1 MIEKCVVETIS
12 DEEVMFIYLNFDY
25 EFGSSYNSRN
35 LKKEIENGIRKNK
48 FKGKKILFI
57 VSGIII
63 GSLLI
68 NKPVYNNYDFKY
80 VDTTIIN
87 KIIEIDKNDINN
99 NFNQNDIDYN
109 NNNYEQERKKSVVFI
124 NNDNINNNIKE
135 EKVVENQDNLNNDVI
150 QNNTNNNITAK
161 ESEDEKKN
169 DVNSEIRVE
178 EDVKEEITEDVKEE
192 LITVYRTNGD
202 VINIGLTEYLVGVVA
217 GEMPASFP
225 IEALKAQAVVA
236 RTYTMKSLQIGRK
249 LTDSTSTQVYKDNN
263 QLRNLWGKDYDRYYQ
278 RIYDAVTSTDN
289 ICVYYNGDY
298 IDAVYHST
306 SNGYTEDAVNVWGNR
321 IPYLQTVASTW
332 DQNVSSYL
340 KIITKEEFDIISI
353 LGLDN
358 LDEIQIL
365 ERNNSGRV
373 EKVQIGNKIFSGV
386 ELRNMLGLRSTDF
399 EIIKDNNI
407 ITITTKG
414 YGHGVGMSQY
424 GAKGMA
430 EQGYSYREILNHY
443 YTNVNI
449 Y

>member
-12 DEEVMFIYLNFDY
+12 NEEVMFIYLNFDY
-25 EFGSSYNSRN
+25 EFGSSFNSKN
-35 LKKEIENGIRKNK
+35 LKKEIENGIRKNN
-48 FKGKKILFI
+48 FKGKKILFV
-57 VSGIII
+57 VSGIIV
-63 GSLLI
+63 GTLLI
-68 NKPVYNNYDFKY
+68 NKPVYNNSDFKY

-99 NFNQNDIDYN
+99 NFNQNDVDSI
-109 NNNYEQERKKSVVFI
+109 NNYEQEKKKSVVSI
-124 NNDNINNNIKE
+124 NNDNISNIKE

-150 QNNTNNNITAK
+150 QNNTNSNITEK
-161 ESEDEKKN
+161 DREEEKKN

-178 EDVKEEITEDVKEE
+178 EDVKEEITENVKEE

-202 VINIGLTEYLVGVVA
+202 VINIGLTEYLVGVVS

-225 IEALKAQAVVA
+225 MEALKAQAVVA

-263 QLRNLWGKDYDRYYQ
+263 QLRSLWGNDYDRYYQ

-306 SNGYTEDAVNVWGNR
+306 SNGYTEDAVNVWGNS
-321 IPYLQTVASTW
+321 IPYLQTVVSTW

-340 KIITKEEFDIISI
+340 KIITKEESDIISI

-399 EIIKDNNI
+399 EIIKNNNI

>member
-25 EFGSSYNSRN
+25 EFGSSFNSKN
-35 LKKEIENGIRKNK
+35 LKKEIENGIRKNN
-48 FKGKKILFI
+48 FKGKKILFV
-57 VSGIII
+57 VSGIIV
-63 GSLLI
+63 GTLLI
-68 NKPVYNNYDFKY
+68 NKPVYNNSDFKY

-99 NFNQNDIDYN
+99 NFNQNDVDSI
-109 NNNYEQERKKSVVFI
+109 NNYEQEKKKSVVSI

-178 EDVKEEITEDVKEE
+178 EDVKEEITENVKEE

-202 VINIGLTEYLVGVVA
+202 VINISLTEYLVGVVA

-263 QLRNLWGKDYDRYYQ
+263 QLRSLWGNDYDRYYQ

-340 KIITKEEFDIISI
+340 KIITKEESDIISI

>member
-12 DEEVMFIYLNFDY
+12 NEEVMFIYLNFDY

-35 LKKEIENGIRKNK
+35 LKKEIESGIRKNK
-48 FKGKKILFI
+48 FKGRKILFV

-99 NFNQNDIDYN
+99 NFNQNDVDSI
-109 NNNYEQERKKSVVFI
+109 NNYEQERKKSVVSI
-124 NNDNINNNIKE
+124 NNDNISNIKE

-161 ESEDEKKN
+161 DREDEKKN
-169 DVNSEIRVE
+169 DVNSEIRIE
-178 EDVKEEITEDVKEE
+178 DDVKEEITEDVKEE

-202 VINIGLTEYLVGVVA
+202 VINIGLTEYLVGVVS

-225 IEALKAQAVVA
+225 MEALKAQAVVA

-263 QLRNLWGKDYDRYYQ
+263 QLRNLWGNDYDRYYQ

-306 SNGYTEDAVNVWGNR
+306 SNGYTEDAVNVWGNS

-340 KIITKEEFDIISI
+340 KIITKEESDIISI

>member
-1 MIEKCVVETIS
+1 
-12 DEEVMFIYLNFDY
+12 
-25 EFGSSYNSRN
+25 
-35 LKKEIENGIRKNK
+35 
-48 FKGKKILFI
+48 
-57 VSGIII
+57 
-63 GSLLI
+63 
-68 NKPVYNNYDFKY
+68 
-80 VDTTIIN
+80 
-87 KIIEIDKNDINN
+87 
-99 NFNQNDIDYN
+99 
-109 NNNYEQERKKSVVFI
+109 
-124 NNDNINNNIKE
+124 
-135 EKVVENQDNLNNDVI
+135 
-150 QNNTNNNITAK
+150 
-161 ESEDEKKN
+161 
-169 DVNSEIRVE
+169 
-178 EDVKEEITEDVKEE
+178 
-192 LITVYRTNGD
+192 
-202 VINIGLTEYLVGVVA
+202 
-217 GEMPASFP
+217 
-225 IEALKAQAVVA
+225 
-236 RTYTMKSLQIGRK
+236 MKSLQIGRK

-278 RIYDAVTSTDN
+278 RIYDAVTSTGN
-289 ICVYYNGDY
+289 ICVYYNGNY

-340 KIITKEEFDIISI
+340 KIITKEESDIISI

>member
-12 DEEVMFIYLNFDY
+12 NEEVMFIYLNFDY

-48 FKGKKILFI
+48 FKGRKILFV

-99 NFNQNDIDYN
+99 NFNQNDVDSI
-109 NNNYEQERKKSVVFI
+109 NNYEQEKKKSVVSI
-124 NNDNINNNIKE
+124 NNDNISNIKE

-161 ESEDEKKN
+161 DSEDEKKN

-202 VINIGLTEYLVGVVA
+202 VINIGLTEYLVGVVS

-225 IEALKAQAVVA
+225 MEALKAQAVVA

-263 QLRNLWGKDYDRYYQ
+263 QLRSLWGNDYDRYYQ

-332 DQNVSSYL
+332 NQNVSSYL
-340 KIITKEEFDIISI
+340 KIITKEESDIISI

>member
-48 FKGKKILFI
+48 FKGKKILFV

-68 NKPVYNNYDFKY
+68 NKPVYNNSDFKY

-87 KIIEIDKNDINN
+87 KIIGIDKNDINN
-99 NFNQNDIDYN
+99 NFNQNDVDSI
-109 NNNYEQERKKSVVFI
+109 NNYEQEKKKSVVSI
-124 NNDNINNNIKE
+124 NNDNISNIKE
-135 EKVVENQDNLNNDVI
+135 KKVVENQDNLNNDVI

-161 ESEDEKKN
+161 DSEDEKKN

-202 VINIGLTEYLVGVVA
+202 VINIGLTEYLVGVVS

-306 SNGYTEDAVNVWGNR
+306 SNGYTEDAVNVWGNS

-340 KIITKEEFDIISI
+340 KTITKEESDIISI
-353 LGLDN
+353 LGLEN
-358 LDEIQIL
+358 LGEIQIL

-373 EKVQIGNKIFSGV
+373 EKVQVGNKIFSGV

-399 EIIKDNNI
+399 EIIKDNNV

>member
-12 DEEVMFIYLNFDY
+12 NEEVMFIYLNFDY
-25 EFGSSYNSRN
+25 EFGSSFNSKN
-35 LKKEIENGIRKNK
+35 LKKEIENGIRKNN
-48 FKGKKILFI
+48 FKGKKILFV
-57 VSGIII
+57 VSGIIV
-63 GSLLI
+63 GTLLI

-99 NFNQNDIDYN
+99 NFNQNDVDSIND
-109 NNNYEQERKKSVVFI
+109 YEQEKKKSVVSI
-124 NNDNINNNIKE
+124 NNDNISNIKE

-150 QNNTNNNITAK
+150 QNNITAK

>member
-12 DEEVMFIYLNFDY
+12 NEEVMFIYLNFDY
-25 EFGSSYNSRN
+25 EFGSSFNSKN
-35 LKKEIENGIRKNK
+35 LKKEIENGIRKNN
-48 FKGKKILFI
+48 FKGKKILFV
-57 VSGIII
+57 VSGIIV
-63 GSLLI
+63 GTLLI
-68 NKPVYNNYDFKY
+68 NKPVYNNSDFKY

-99 NFNQNDIDYN
+99 NFNQNDVDSI
-109 NNNYEQERKKSVVFI
+109 NNYEQEKKKSVVSI
-124 NNDNINNNIKE
+124 NNDNISNIKE

-178 EDVKEEITEDVKEE
+178 EDVKEEITENVKEE

-202 VINIGLTEYLVGVVA
+202 VINISLTEYLVGVVA

-263 QLRNLWGKDYDRYYQ
+263 QLRNLWGNDYDRYYQ

-340 KIITKEEFDIISI
+340 KIITKEESDIISI

>member
-25 EFGSSYNSRN
+25 EFGSSFNSKN
-35 LKKEIENGIRKNK
+35 LKKEIENSIRKNK
-48 FKGKKILFI
+48 FKGKKILFV

-109 NNNYEQERKKSVVFI
+109 NNYEQEKKKSVVSI

-263 QLRNLWGKDYDRYYQ
+263 QLRNLWGNDYDRYYQ

-340 KIITKEEFDIISI
+340 KIITKEESDIISI

-358 LDEIQIL
+358 LYEIQIL

>member
-25 EFGSSYNSRN
+25 EFGSGYNSRN
-35 LKKEIENGIRKNK
+35 LKKEIENVIRKNK
-48 FKGKKILFI
+48 FKGKKILFV

-68 NKPVYNNYDFKY
+68 NKSVYNNYDFKY

-99 NFNQNDIDYN
+99 NFNQNDMDY
-109 NNNYEQERKKSVVFI
+109 NNNYEQERKKSVVSI
-124 NNDNINNNIKE
+124 NNDNISNIKE
-135 EKVVENQDNLNNDVI
+135 EKVVENQDNLNNDVM

-306 SNGYTEDAVNVWGNR
+306 SNGYTEDAINVWGNR

-340 KIITKEEFDIISI
+340 KIITKEESDIISI

>member
-25 EFGSSYNSRN
+25 EFGSSFNSKN
-35 LKKEIENGIRKNK
+35 LKKEIENSIRKNK
-48 FKGKKILFI
+48 FKGKKILFV

-109 NNNYEQERKKSVVFI
+109 NNYEQEKKKSVVSI

-178 EDVKEEITEDVKEE
+178 EDVKEEIIEDVKEE

-263 QLRNLWGKDYDRYYQ
+263 QLRNLWGNDYDRYYQ

-340 KIITKEEFDIISI
+340 KIITKEESDIISI

>member
-25 EFGSSYNSRN
+25 EFGSSFNSKN
-35 LKKEIENGIRKNK
+35 LKKEIENGIRKNN
-48 FKGKKILFI
+48 FKGKKILFV
-57 VSGIII
+57 VSGIIV
-63 GSLLI
+63 GTLLI

-99 NFNQNDIDYN
+99 NFNQNDVDSI
-109 NNNYEQERKKSVVFI
+109 NNYEQEKKKSVVSI
-124 NNDNINNNIKE
+124 NNDNISNIKE

-178 EDVKEEITEDVKEE
+178 DDVKEEITEDVKEE

-263 QLRNLWGKDYDRYYQ
+263 QLRNLWGNDYDRYYQ

-340 KIITKEEFDIISI
+340 KIITKEESDIISI

>member
-25 EFGSSYNSRN
+25 EFGSSFNSKN
-35 LKKEIENGIRKNK
+35 LKKEIENSIRKNK
-48 FKGKKILFI
+48 FKGKKILFV

-109 NNNYEQERKKSVVFI
+109 NNYEQEKKKSVVSI

-178 EDVKEEITEDVKEE
+178 EDVKEEIIEDVKEE

-263 QLRNLWGKDYDRYYQ
+263 QLRNLWGNDYDRYYQ

-340 KIITKEEFDIISI
+340 KIITKEESDIISI

-430 EQGYSYREILNHY
+430 EQGYTYREILNHY

>member
-12 DEEVMFIYLNFDY
+12 NEEVMFIYLNFDY
-25 EFGSSYNSRN
+25 EFGSSFNSKN
-35 LKKEIENGIRKNK
+35 LKKEIENGIRKNN
-48 FKGKKILFI
+48 FKGKKILFV
-57 VSGIII
+57 VSGIIV
-63 GSLLI
+63 GTLLI

-99 NFNQNDIDYN
+99 NFNQNDVDSI
-109 NNNYEQERKKSVVFI
+109 NNYEQEKKKSVVSI
-124 NNDNINNNIKE
+124 NNDNISNIKE

-169 DVNSEIRVE
+169 DVNSEIMVE

-263 QLRNLWGKDYDRYYQ
+263 QLRNLWGNDYDRYYQ

-340 KIITKEEFDIISI
+340 KIITKEESDIISI

-358 LDEIQIL
+358 LNEIQIL

>member
-12 DEEVMFIYLNFDY
+12 NEEVMFIYLNFDY

-48 FKGKKILFI
+48 FKGKKILFV

-99 NFNQNDIDYN
+99 NFNQNDVDY
-109 NNNYEQERKKSVVFI
+109 NNNYEQEKKKSVVSI
-124 NNDNINNNIKE
+124 NNDNISNIKE

-161 ESEDEKKN
+161 DREEEKKN

-202 VINIGLTEYLVGVVA
+202 VINIGFTEYLVGVVS

-225 IEALKAQAVVA
+225 MEALKAQAVVA

-263 QLRNLWGKDYDRYYQ
+263 QLRNLWGNDYDRYYQ
-278 RIYDAVTSTDN
+278 RIYDVVTSTDN

-306 SNGYTEDAVNVWGNR
+306 SNGYTEDAVNVWGNS

-340 KIITKEEFDIISI
+340 KIITKEESDIISI

-365 ERNNSGRV
+365 EINNSGRV

-399 EIIKDNNI
+399 EIIKNNNI

>member
-12 DEEVMFIYLNFDY
+12 NEEVMFIYLNFDY

-48 FKGKKILFI
+48 FKGKKILFV

-99 NFNQNDIDYN
+99 NFNQNDVDSI
-109 NNNYEQERKKSVVFI
+109 NNYEQEKKKSVVSI
-124 NNDNINNNIKE
+124 NNDNISNIKE

-161 ESEDEKKN
+161 DSEDEKKN

-202 VINIGLTEYLVGVVA
+202 VINIGLTEYLVGVVS

-225 IEALKAQAVVA
+225 MEALKAQAVVA

-263 QLRNLWGKDYDRYYQ
+263 QLRSLWGNDYDRYYQ

-306 SNGYTEDAVNVWGNR
+306 SNGYTEDAVNVWGNS

-340 KIITKEEFDIISI
+340 KIITKEESDIISI

-399 EIIKDNNI
+399 EIIKNNNI

>member
-12 DEEVMFIYLNFDY
+12 NEEVMFIYLNFDY
-25 EFGSSYNSRN
+25 EFGSSFNSKN
-35 LKKEIENGIRKNK
+35 LKKEIENSIRKNK
-48 FKGKKILFI
+48 FKGKKILFV

-109 NNNYEQERKKSVVFI
+109 NNYEQEKKKSVVSI

-178 EDVKEEITEDVKEE
+178 EDVKEEIIEDVKEE

-263 QLRNLWGKDYDRYYQ
+263 QLRNLWGNDYDRYYQ

-289 ICVYYNGDY
+289 ICVYYNGNY

-306 SNGYTEDAVNVWGNR
+306 SNGYTEDAVNVCGNR

-340 KIITKEEFDIISI
+340 KIITKEESDIISI
-353 LGLDN
+353 LGLAN

>member
-12 DEEVMFIYLNFDY
+12 NEEVMFIYLNFDY
-25 EFGSSYNSRN
+25 EFGSSFNSKN
-35 LKKEIENGIRKNK
+35 LKKEIENGIRKNN
-48 FKGKKILFI
+48 FKGKKILFV
-57 VSGIII
+57 VSGIIV
-63 GSLLI
+63 GTLLI

-109 NNNYEQERKKSVVFI
+109 NNYEQEKKKSVVSI

-178 EDVKEEITEDVKEE
+178 EDVKEEIIEDVKEE

-263 QLRNLWGKDYDRYYQ
+263 QLRNLWGNDYDRYYQ

-340 KIITKEEFDIISI
+340 KIITKEESDIISI

>member
-12 DEEVMFIYLNFDY
+12 NEEVMFIYLNFDY
-25 EFGSSYNSRN
+25 EFGSSFNSKN
-35 LKKEIENGIRKNK
+35 LKKEIENGIRKNN
-48 FKGKKILFI
+48 FKGKKILFV
-57 VSGIII
+57 VSGIIV
-63 GSLLI
+63 GTLLI

-99 NFNQNDIDYN
+99 NFNQNDVDSI
-109 NNNYEQERKKSVVFI
+109 NNYEQEKKKSVVSI
-124 NNDNINNNIKE
+124 NNDNISNIKE
-135 EKVVENQDNLNNDVI
+135 EKVVENQDNLNNDVM

-161 ESEDEKKN
+161 DSEDEKKN
-169 DVNSEIRVE
+169 DINSEIRVE

-263 QLRNLWGKDYDRYYQ
+263 QLRNLWGNDYDRYYQ

-340 KIITKEEFDIISI
+340 KIITKEESDIISI

-399 EIIKDNNI
+399 EIIRDNNI

>member
-109 NNNYEQERKKSVVFI
+109 NNYEQERKKSVVFI

-217 GEMPASFP
+217 GEKPASFP

>member
-48 FKGKKILFI
+48 FKGKKILFV

-99 NFNQNDIDYN
+99 NFNQNDVDSI
-109 NNNYEQERKKSVVFI
+109 NNYEQEKKKSVVST
-124 NNDNINNNIKE
+124 NDDNISNIKE
-135 EKVVENQDNLNNDVI
+135 EKIVENQDNLNNNI
-150 QNNTNNNITAK
+150 KQNNTNGNIIEK
-161 ESEDEKKN
+161 DIEDEKEN
-169 DVNSEIRVE
+169 DVNLEIKVE

-225 IEALKAQAVVA
+225 MEALKAQAVVA

-289 ICVYYNGDY
+289 ICVYYNGNY

-306 SNGYTEDAVNVWGNR
+306 SNGYTEDAVNVWGNS

-340 KIITKEEFDIISI
+340 KTITKEESDIISI
-353 LGLDN
+353 LGLEN

>member
-12 DEEVMFIYLNFDY
+12 NEEVMFIYLNFDY

-48 FKGKKILFI
+48 FKGRKILFV

-99 NFNQNDIDYN
+99 NFNQNDVDSI
-109 NNNYEQERKKSVVFI
+109 NNYEQEKKESVVSI
-124 NNDNINNNIKE
+124 NNDNISNIKE

-161 ESEDEKKN
+161 DSEDEKKN

-202 VINIGLTEYLVGVVA
+202 VINIGLTEYLVGVVS

-225 IEALKAQAVVA
+225 MEALKAQAVVA

-263 QLRNLWGKDYDRYYQ
+263 QLRSLWGNDYDRYYQ

-289 ICVYYNGDY
+289 ICVYYNGNY

-306 SNGYTEDAVNVWGNR
+306 SNGYTEDAVNVWGNS

-340 KIITKEEFDIISI
+340 KIITKEESDIISI

>member
-1 MIEKCVVETIS
+1 M
-12 DEEVMFIYLNFDY
+12 
-25 EFGSSYNSRN
+25 
-35 LKKEIENGIRKNK
+35 
-48 FKGKKILFI
+48 
-57 VSGIII
+57 
-63 GSLLI
+63 
-68 NKPVYNNYDFKY
+68 
-80 VDTTIIN
+80 
-87 KIIEIDKNDINN
+87 
-99 NFNQNDIDYN
+99 
-109 NNNYEQERKKSVVFI
+109 
-124 NNDNINNNIKE
+124 
-135 EKVVENQDNLNNDVI
+135 
-150 QNNTNNNITAK
+150 
-161 ESEDEKKN
+161 
-169 DVNSEIRVE
+169 
-178 EDVKEEITEDVKEE
+178 
-192 LITVYRTNGD
+192 
-202 VINIGLTEYLVGVVA
+202 
-217 GEMPASFP
+217 
-225 IEALKAQAVVA
+225 
-236 RTYTMKSLQIGRK
+236 
-249 LTDSTSTQVYKDNN
+249 
-263 QLRNLWGKDYDRYYQ
+263 
-278 RIYDAVTSTDN
+278 
-289 ICVYYNGDY
+289 
-298 IDAVYHST
+298 
-306 SNGYTEDAVNVWGNR
+306 
-321 IPYLQTVASTW
+321 QTVASTW

>member
-25 EFGSSYNSRN
+25 EFGSSFNSKN
-35 LKKEIENGIRKNK
+35 LKKEIENSIRKNK
-48 FKGKKILFI
+48 FKGKKILFV

-109 NNNYEQERKKSVVFI
+109 NNYEQEKKKSVVSI

-178 EDVKEEITEDVKEE
+178 EDVKEEIIEDVKEE

-263 QLRNLWGKDYDRYYQ
+263 QLRNLWGNDYDRYYQ

-306 SNGYTEDAVNVWGNR
+306 SNGYTEDAVNVWGNS

-340 KIITKEEFDIISI
+340 KIITKEESDIISI

>member
-1 MIEKCVVETIS
+1 MIEKCVVEKIN

-25 EFGSSYNSRN
+25 EFGSSFNSRN

-48 FKGKKILFI
+48 FKGKKVLLV
-57 VSGIII
+57 VSGIIV
-63 GSLLI
+63 GTLLI
-68 NKPVYNNYDFKY
+68 NKPVYNNSDFKY

-87 KIIEIDKNDINN
+87 KIIEMDKNDINN
-99 NFNQNDIDYN
+99 NFNQNDIDFI
-109 NNNYEQERKKSVVFI
+109 NNYEQEKNESVAST
-124 NNDNINNNIKE
+124 NNDNISNIKE

-150 QNNTNNNITAK
+150 QNNTNSNITEK
-161 ESEDEKKN
+161 DREDEKKN
-169 DVNSEIRVE
+169 DVNSEIKVE

-202 VINIGLTEYLVGVVA
+202 VINISLTEYLVGVVA

-225 IEALKAQAVVA
+225 MEALKAQAVVA

-263 QLRNLWGKDYDRYYQ
+263 QLRNLWGKDYDKYYQ

-306 SNGYTEDAVNVWGNR
+306 SNGYTEDAVNVWGNS

-340 KIITKEEFDIISI
+340 KTITKEESDIISI
-353 LGLDN
+353 LGLEN

-373 EKVQIGNKIFSGV
+373 EKVQVGNKIFSGV

-399 EIIKDNNI
+399 EIIKDNNV

>member
-25 EFGSSYNSRN
+25 EFGSSFNSKN
-35 LKKEIENGIRKNK
+35 LKKEIENSIRKNK
-48 FKGKKILFI
+48 FKGKKILFV

-109 NNNYEQERKKSVVFI
+109 NNYEQEKKKSVVSI

-178 EDVKEEITEDVKEE
+178 EDVKEEIIEDVKEE

-202 VINIGLTEYLVGVVA
+202 VINISLTEYLVGVVA

-263 QLRNLWGKDYDRYYQ
+263 QLRNLWGNDYDRYYQ

-340 KIITKEEFDIISI
+340 KIITKEESDIISI

>member
-1 MIEKCVVETIS
+1 M
-12 DEEVMFIYLNFDY
+12 
-25 EFGSSYNSRN
+25 
-35 LKKEIENGIRKNK
+35 
-48 FKGKKILFI
+48 
-57 VSGIII
+57 
-63 GSLLI
+63 
-68 NKPVYNNYDFKY
+68 
-80 VDTTIIN
+80 
-87 KIIEIDKNDINN
+87 
-99 NFNQNDIDYN
+99 
-109 NNNYEQERKKSVVFI
+109 
-124 NNDNINNNIKE
+124 
-135 EKVVENQDNLNNDVI
+135 
-150 QNNTNNNITAK
+150 
-161 ESEDEKKN
+161 
-169 DVNSEIRVE
+169 
-178 EDVKEEITEDVKEE
+178 
-192 LITVYRTNGD
+192 
-202 VINIGLTEYLVGVVA
+202 A

-225 IEALKAQAVVA
+225 IEALKSQAVVA

-263 QLRNLWGKDYDRYYQ
+263 QLRNLWGNDYDRYYQ

-289 ICVYYNGDY
+289 ICVYYNGNY

-306 SNGYTEDAVNVWGNR
+306 SNGYTEDAVNVWGNS

-332 DQNVSSYL
+332 DKNVSSYL
-340 KIITKEEFDIISI
+340 KIITKEESDIISI

-386 ELRNMLGLRSTDF
+386 ELRNMLGLRSVDF
-399 EIIKDNNI
+399 EIINDNNI

-424 GAKGMA
+424 GAKEMA

>member
-12 DEEVMFIYLNFDY
+12 NEEVMFIYLNFDY
-25 EFGSSYNSRN
+25 EFGSSFNSKN
-35 LKKEIENGIRKNK
+35 LKKEIENGIRKNN
-48 FKGKKILFI
+48 FKGKKILFV
-57 VSGIII
+57 VSGIIV
-63 GSLLI
+63 GTLLI

-99 NFNQNDIDYN
+99 NFNQNDMDY
-109 NNNYEQERKKSVVFI
+109 NNNYEQEKKKSVVSI
-124 NNDNINNNIKE
+124 NNDNISNIKE

-178 EDVKEEITEDVKEE
+178 EDVKEEIIEDVKEE

-263 QLRNLWGKDYDRYYQ
+263 QLRNLWGNDYDRYYQ

-340 KIITKEEFDIISI
+340 KIITKEESDIISI

>member
-12 DEEVMFIYLNFDY
+12 NEEVMFIYLNFDY
-25 EFGSSYNSRN
+25 EFGSSFNSKN
-35 LKKEIENGIRKNK
+35 LKKEIENGIRKNN
-48 FKGKKILFI
+48 FKGKKILFV
-57 VSGIII
+57 VSGIIV
-63 GSLLI
+63 GTLLI
-68 NKPVYNNYDFKY
+68 NKPVYNNSDFKY

-99 NFNQNDIDYN
+99 NFNQNDVDSI
-109 NNNYEQERKKSVVFI
+109 NNYEQEKKESVVSI
-124 NNDNINNNIKE
+124 NNDNISNIKE

-161 ESEDEKKN
+161 DSEDEKKN

-178 EDVKEEITEDVKEE
+178 EDVKEEITENVKEE

-202 VINIGLTEYLVGVVA
+202 VINIGLTEYLVGVVS

-225 IEALKAQAVVA
+225 MEALKAQAVVA

-263 QLRNLWGKDYDRYYQ
+263 QLRNLWGNDYDRYYQ
-278 RIYDAVTSTDN
+278 RIYDVVTSTDN

-306 SNGYTEDAVNVWGNR
+306 SNGYTEDAVNVWGNS

-340 KIITKEEFDIISI
+340 KIITKEESDIISI

-443 YTNVNI
+443 YENTEI
-449 Y
+449 SEI

>member
-35 LKKEIENGIRKNK
+35 LKKEIEDGIRKNK
-48 FKGKKILFI
+48 FKGKKILFV

-99 NFNQNDIDYN
+99 NFNQNDVDY
-109 NNNYEQERKKSVVFI
+109 NNNYEQERKKSVVSI
-124 NNDNINNNIKE
+124 NNDNISNIKE

-161 ESEDEKKN
+161 DIEDEKEN
-169 DVNSEIRVE
+169 DVNSEIKVE

-289 ICVYYNGDY
+289 ICVYYNGNY

-306 SNGYTEDAVNVWGNR
+306 SNGYTEDAVNVWGNS

-340 KIITKEEFDIISI
+340 KIITKEESDIISI

>member
-25 EFGSSYNSRN
+25 EFGSSFNSKN
-35 LKKEIENGIRKNK
+35 LKKEIENSIRKNK
-48 FKGKKILFI
+48 FKGKKILFV

-99 NFNQNDIDYN
+99 NFNQNDVDSI
-109 NNNYEQERKKSVVFI
+109 NNYEQEKKKSVVSI
-124 NNDNINNNIKE
+124 NNDNISNIKE
-135 EKVVENQDNLNNDVI
+135 EKVVENQDNLNNDVM

-178 EDVKEEITEDVKEE
+178 DDVKEEITEDVKEE

-263 QLRNLWGKDYDRYYQ
+263 QLRNLWGNDYDRYYQ

-340 KIITKEEFDIISI
+340 KIITKEESDIISI

-358 LDEIQIL
+358 LNEIQIL

>member
-35 LKKEIENGIRKNK
+35 LKKEIENGIRKNN
-48 FKGKKILFI
+48 FKGKKVLLV

-99 NFNQNDIDYN
+99 NFNQNDVDY
-109 NNNYEQERKKSVVFI
+109 NNNYEQERKKSVVSI
-124 NNDNINNNIKE
+124 NNDNISNIKE

-161 ESEDEKKN
+161 DSEDEKKN
-169 DVNSEIRVE
+169 DVNSEIKVE
-178 EDVKEEITEDVKEE
+178 DDVKEEITEDVKEE
-192 LITVYRTNGD
+192 LITVYRNNGD

-289 ICVYYNGDY
+289 ICVYYNGNY

-306 SNGYTEDAVNVWGNR
+306 SNGYTEDAVNVWGNS

-340 KIITKEEFDIISI
+340 KIITKEESDIISI

>member
-99 NFNQNDIDYN
+99 NFNQNDIDY

>member
-12 DEEVMFIYLNFDY
+12 NEEVMFIYLNFDY

-48 FKGKKILFI
+48 FKGKKILFV

-87 KIIEIDKNDINN
+87 KMIEIDKNDINN
-99 NFNQNDIDYN
+99 NFNQNDVDY
-109 NNNYEQERKKSVVFI
+109 NNNYEQERKKSVVSI
-124 NNDNINNNIKE
+124 NNDNISNIKE

-161 ESEDEKKN
+161 DREEEKKN

-225 IEALKAQAVVA
+225 MEALKAQAVVA

-306 SNGYTEDAVNVWGNR
+306 SNGYTEDAVNVWGNS

-340 KIITKEEFDIISI
+340 KIITKEESDIISI

>member
-25 EFGSSYNSRN
+25 EFGSSFNSKN
-35 LKKEIENGIRKNK
+35 LKKEIENGIRKNN
-48 FKGKKILFI
+48 FKGKKILFV

-99 NFNQNDIDYN
+99 NFNQNDVDSI
-109 NNNYEQERKKSVVFI
+109 NNYEQEKKESVVSI
-124 NNDNINNNIKE
+124 NNDNISNIKE

-161 ESEDEKKN
+161 DSEDEKKN

-202 VINIGLTEYLVGVVA
+202 VINIGLTEYLVGVVS

-225 IEALKAQAVVA
+225 MEALKAQAVVA

-263 QLRNLWGKDYDRYYQ
+263 QLRSLWGNDYDRYYQ

-289 ICVYYNGDY
+289 ICVYYNGNY

-306 SNGYTEDAVNVWGNR
+306 SNGYTEDAVNVWGNS

-340 KIITKEEFDIISI
+340 KIITKEESDIISI

>member
-25 EFGSSYNSRN
+25 EFGSSFNSKN
-35 LKKEIENGIRKNK
+35 LKKEIENGIRKNN
-48 FKGKKILFI
+48 FKGKKILFV

-99 NFNQNDIDYN
+99 NFNQNDVDSI
-109 NNNYEQERKKSVVFI
+109 NNYEQEKKESVVSI
-124 NNDNINNNIKE
+124 NNDNISNIKE

-161 ESEDEKKN
+161 DSEDEKKN

-202 VINIGLTEYLVGVVA
+202 VINIGLTEYLVGVVS

-225 IEALKAQAVVA
+225 MEALKAQAVVA

-263 QLRNLWGKDYDRYYQ
+263 QLRSLWGNDYDRYYQ

-306 SNGYTEDAVNVWGNR
+306 SNGYTEDAVNVWGNS

-340 KIITKEEFDIISI
+340 KIITKEESDIISI

>member
-12 DEEVMFIYLNFDY
+12 NEEVMFIYLNFDY

-48 FKGKKILFI
+48 FKGKKILFV

-99 NFNQNDIDYN
+99 NFNQNDVDSI
-109 NNNYEQERKKSVVFI
+109 NNYEQEKKKSVVSI
-124 NNDNINNNIKE
+124 NNDNISNIKE

-150 QNNTNNNITAK
+150 QNNTNSNITEK
-161 ESEDEKKN
+161 DREEEKKN
-169 DVNSEIRVE
+169 DVNSEIKVE

-192 LITVYRTNGD
+192 LITVYRNNGD
-202 VINIGLTEYLVGVVA
+202 VINIGLTEYLVGVVS

-225 IEALKAQAVVA
+225 MEALKAQAVVA

-263 QLRNLWGKDYDRYYQ
+263 QLRSLWGNDYDRYYQ

-306 SNGYTEDAVNVWGNR
+306 SNGYTEDAVNVWGNS

-340 KIITKEEFDIISI
+340 KIITKEESDIISI